1 MSQWRQNPGYWEWN
15 MKRYVDIRISNHNIK
30 IFKTTILVI
39 PKFDV
44 WPYMLAVKVAW
55 KYKLLEQE
63 WRPATWE
70 TFTCEVNLSMMLRK
84 KIGYKGK

>member
-1 MSQWRQNPGYWEWN
+1 

-44 WPYMLAVKVAW
+44 WPYMLAVKVA
-55 KYKLLEQE
+55 
-63 WRPATWE
+63 
-70 TFTCEVNLSMMLRK
+70 
-84 KIGYKGK
+84 